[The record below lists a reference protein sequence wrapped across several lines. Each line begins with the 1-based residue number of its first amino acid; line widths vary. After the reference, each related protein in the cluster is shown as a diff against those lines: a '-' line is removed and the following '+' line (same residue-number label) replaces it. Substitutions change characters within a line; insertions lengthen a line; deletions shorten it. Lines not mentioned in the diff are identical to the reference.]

1 MDLEQFRRA
10 YMHME
15 GVTNTPGN
23 FVKRGSRLV
32 ESVVNIP
39 GAIKRDVDE
48 SKMNAKIKKDIL
60 NDIRE
65 NGGKNFDAETFSDLV
80 KSGAARPSHT
90 AAAMGKSANELM
102 QTSAAIAGGKRS
114 DMYDGQ
120 DLEKGMGFAIDAEQA
135 IRKPLRLS
143 NKALKNAINIGMMT
157 GATIRAFRD
166 HDMKEKVKDI
176 TKTKTKDMEMPD
188 IGGEDR

>member
-48 SKMNAKIKKDIL
+48 SKLNAKIK
-60 NDIRE
+60 
-65 NGGKNFDAETFSDLV
+65 
-80 KSGAARPSHT
+80 
-90 AAAMGKSANELM
+90 
-102 QTSAAIAGGKRS
+102 
-114 DMYDGQ
+114 
-120 DLEKGMGFAIDAEQA
+120 
-135 IRKPLRLS
+135 
-143 NKALKNAINIGMMT
+143 
-157 GATIRAFRD
+157 
-166 HDMKEKVKDI
+166 
-176 TKTKTKDMEMPD
+176 
-188 IGGEDR
+188 

>member
-23 FVKRGSRLV
+23 FVKRSSRLV

-65 NGGKNFDAETFSDLV
+65 NGGKNFDADIFRPGKKWGSKTKPYRSCY
-80 KSGAARPSHT
+80 GAAWPFCSRH
-90 AAAMGKSANELM
+90 GKE
-102 QTSAAIAGGKRS
+102 R
-114 DMYDGQ
+114 
-120 DLEKGMGFAIDAEQA
+120 E
-135 IRKPLRLS
+135 
-143 NKALKNAINIGMMT
+143 
-157 GATIRAFRD
+157 
-166 HDMKEKVKDI
+166 
-176 TKTKTKDMEMPD
+176 
-188 IGGEDR
+188 

>member
-90 AAAMGKSANELM
+90 GAAMEQLGHSAAAMGKSANE
-102 QTSAAIAGGKRS
+102 SPV
-114 DMYDGQ
+114 
-120 DLEKGMGFAIDAEQA
+120 EKEATCMMARTWKKAWGLQ
-135 IRKPLRLS
+135 LTLNRL
-143 NKALKNAINIGMMT
+143 
-157 GATIRAFRD
+157 
-166 HDMKEKVKDI
+166 
-176 TKTKTKDMEMPD
+176 
-188 IGGEDR
+188 

>member
-80 KSGAARPSHT
+80 KSG
-90 AAAMGKSANELM
+90 E
-102 QTSAAIAGGKRS
+102 
-114 DMYDGQ
+114 Q
-120 DLEKGMGFAIDAEQA
+120 DQA
-135 IRKPLRLS
+135 IQELLWSSLAILQPLW
-143 NKALKNAINIGMMT
+143 
-157 GATIRAFRD
+157 
-166 HDMKEKVKDI
+166 EKVQ
-176 TKTKTKDMEMPD
+176 TN
-188 IGGEDR
+188 

>member
-90 AAAMGKSANELM
+90 GKKC
-102 QTSAAIAGGKRS
+102 KR
-114 DMYDGQ
+114 
-120 DLEKGMGFAIDAEQA
+120 I
-135 IRKPLRLS
+135 
-143 NKALKNAINIGMMT
+143 NADFCGN
-157 GATIRAFRD
+157 RRWKKKR
-166 HDMKEKVKDI
+166 HV
-176 TKTKTKDMEMPD
+176 
-188 IGGEDR
+188 